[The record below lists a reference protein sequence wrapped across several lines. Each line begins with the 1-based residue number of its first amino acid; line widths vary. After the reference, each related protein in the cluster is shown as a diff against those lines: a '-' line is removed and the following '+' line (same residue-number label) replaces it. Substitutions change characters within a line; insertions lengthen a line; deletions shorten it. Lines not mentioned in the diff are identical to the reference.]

1 MKCLAVVFRLES
13 GVTVI
18 RATLNDIQRALTV
31 SNDRPKGSRPFRCSA
46 NSSSS
51 WFGNYSLPKFLKL
64 VTNGDAKLLDNVRQE
79 LLLAISDAA
88 PTWEVYRSPA
98 GFHQCLPA
106 SLAGHPDNMYALRQ
120 TDSNQRK
127 AITLF
132 YNVGFSGGTSSAV
145 VREYGE
151 LVMSIVQQLHAERV
165 DVNLYGYV
173 YCSSGAQRTSE
184 RAKAGHVLTV
194 VEIARSENVFQPE
207 RIACTMISSFCRR
220 GVFGLWEHLAWQEDS
235 NPTAMRL
242 VDGSYGTHIVKLDIS
257 DLARALPNIDMN
269 SIVLLPEVGAHTNPS
284 QLWEPINLKLKRS
297 TAT

>member
-1 MKCLAVVFRLES
+1 MKCLAVVSKLES

-31 SNDRPKGSRPFRCSA
+31 SNDRPKGSHSDRCSA

-51 WFGNYSLPKFLKL
+51 WYGNYSLPEFLKL
-64 VTNGDAKLLDNVRQE
+64 VTYGDAKLLDNVRHE
-79 LLLAISDAA
+79 LTLAISDAA

-132 YNVGFSGGTSSAV
+132 YNVGFSGGTSSVV
-145 VREYGE
+145 VRRYGE
-151 LVMSIVQQLHAERV
+151 LVMAIVQQLHAERV

-173 YCSSGAQRTSE
+173 YCSTGRNKGS
-184 RAKAGHVLTV
+184 HVLTV

-220 GVFGLWEHLAWQEDS
+220 GVFGLWEHLAWQDKP
-235 NPTAMRL
+235 NQVALKT
-242 VDGSYGTHIVKLDIS
+242 VNGCYGTHNVKLDIS
-257 DLARALPNIDMN
+257 DLERALPNIDMN

-297 TAT
+297 AAA

>member
-1 MKCLAVVFRLES
+1 MKCLAVVSRLES

-31 SNDRPKGSRPFRCSA
+31 SSQRQGKDHFRRCSA
-46 NSSSS
+46 EPSSS
-51 WFGNYSLPKFLKL
+51 WYGNYSIKEFLKL
-64 VTNGDAKLLDNVRQE
+64 VTYGDAKLLDNVRQE
-79 LLLAISDAA
+79 LTLAISDVA

-132 YNVGFSGGTSSAV
+132 YNVGFSSGTSSDV
-145 VREYGE
+145 VRKYGE
-151 LVMSIVQQLHAERV
+151 LVMSIVQQLHAERA

-173 YCSSGAQRTSE
+173 YCSGGNRLASKQKS
-184 RAKAGHVLTV
+184 GHVLTV
-194 VEIARSENVFQPE
+194 VEITRSENVFQPE

-220 GVFGLWEHLAWQEDS
+220 GVFGLWEHLAWQDKPVSVALKMVSS
-235 NPTAMRL
+235 N
-242 VDGSYGTHIVKLDIS
+242 YGTHTVKLDIS
-257 DLARALPNIDMN
+257 DLERALPNIDMN

-297 TAT
+297 TSQ

>member
-1 MKCLAVVFRLES
+1 MKCLAVVSKLES

-31 SNDRPKGSRPFRCSA
+31 SSARPKGEHPSRCSA

-51 WFGNYSLPKFLKL
+51 WFGNYSLEEFLKL
-64 VTNGDAKLLDNVRQE
+64 VTRGDAKLLDNVRQS
-79 LLLAISDAA
+79 LTLAISDAA

-106 SLAGHPDNMYALRQ
+106 ALAGHPDNMYALRQ

-151 LVMSIVQQLHAERV
+151 LIMSIVQQLHAERV

-173 YCSSGAQRTSE
+173 YC
-184 RAKAGHVLTV
+184 KAGHARNDGHCLTV

-220 GVFGLWEHLAWQEDS
+220 GVFGLWEHLAWQEDHNS
-235 NPTAMRL
+235 VALSM
-242 VDGSYGTHIVKLDIS
+242 VKGSYGTHNVTLDIS
-257 DLARALPNIDMN
+257 DLERALPNIDMN

-297 TAT
+297 TAS

>member
-1 MKCLAVVFRLES
+1 MKCLAVVSKLES

-31 SNDRPKGSRPFRCSA
+31 SNNRPKGNHPRRCSA
-46 NSSSS
+46 NETSS
-51 WFGNYSLPKFLKL
+51 WFGNYSLPEFLKL
-64 VTNGDAKLLDNVRQE
+64 VTNGDAKLLDSVRKE
-79 LLLAISDAA
+79 LTLAISDAA
-88 PTWEVYRSPA
+88 PTWEIYRSPA

-120 TDSNQRK
+120 SNSNQRK
-127 AITLF
+127 SITLF
-132 YNVGFSGGTSSAV
+132 YNVGFSGGTSSDV
-145 VREYGE
+145 VRKYGE
-151 LVMSIVQQLHAERV
+151 MVMAIVQQLHAQRV

-173 YCSSGAQRTSE
+173 YCNTGRQAT
-184 RAKAGHVLTV
+184 GGGVLTV

-220 GVFGLWEHLAWQEDS
+220 GVFGLWEHLAWGDKADS
-235 NPTAMRL
+235 TCLTIVNTC
-242 VDGSYGTHIVKLDIS
+242 YGTHNVKLDIS
-257 DLARALPNIDMN
+257 DLERALPNIDMN

-297 TAT
+297 TAA